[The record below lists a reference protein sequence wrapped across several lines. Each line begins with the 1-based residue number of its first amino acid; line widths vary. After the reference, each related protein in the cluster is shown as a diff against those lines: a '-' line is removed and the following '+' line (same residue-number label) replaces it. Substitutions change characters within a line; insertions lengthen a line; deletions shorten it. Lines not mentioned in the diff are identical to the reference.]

1 MPEQDTPLPTTR
13 AERQKQ
19 LLALC
24 RYFEEHVETWQNPR
38 SLDVLM
44 EVFD

>member
-1 MPEQDTPLPTTR
+1 MI
-13 AERQKQ
+13 QKNLKKISSDQ
-19 LLALC
+19 IKQTKIVFVIL
-24 RYFEEHVETWQNPR
+24 R

>member
-1 MPEQDTPLPTTR
+1 MPETDTPLPTTR

-24 RYFEEHVETWQNPR
+24 RYFAEHVETWQNPR